1 MFVSLS
7 CRAALL
13 LPKDV
18 STLAKMLVMRVIPVF
33 ICTLM
38 RTTIHLP
45 KQVGALSNDLIQT
58 SLRLGQNVPIVP
70 KRFQWPTPT
79 GMHPGGQLLEYPHRA
94 PVAHGRQLLVLSL
107 CIVSFGITSPA
118 ERLMVIGNVCRTVL
132 LLPDTSTKRSGI
144 AQILL
149 LIAIFNL

>member
-18 STLAKMLVMRVIPVF
+18 STLAKMLVMRAIPVF

-79 GMHPGGQLLEYPHRA
+79 GMHPGGQLLEIRIGH
-94 PVAHGRQLLVLSL
+94 QLRMGGS
-107 CIVSFGITSPA
+107 S
-118 ERLMVIGNVCRTVL
+118 
-132 LLPDTSTKRSGI
+132 
-144 AQILL
+144 
-149 LIAIFNL
+149 